1 MGDLGAGDELF
12 QREVKKVLD
21 AKVDKKAKDKY
32 IKMLKSTYRDRIDHI
47 NRILAE
53 YEK

>member
-47 NRILAE
+47 NRILKD